1 MRKPETWCS
10 LDGLE
15 LTEIHGS
22 SFGQKPQ
29 IFWLK
34 YFRLNGQG
42 RDNLVYCLFILH
54 YNLLYFKRVC
64 MWVVPWL
71 VPRSHARSMRFG
83 SLRVRSSLLKCI
95 EREGLREDALLYRDQ
110 ARRMGCL
117 QLKSLQSLR
126 TFFFSSW
133 IPRKG
138 DYFGHYRKFSIKLHG
153 GSFVSSSLTVMKEKS
168 KLLARE

>member
-1 MRKPETWCS
+1 MSKPETWCS
-10 LDGLE
+10 LDSLE
-15 LTEIHGS
+15 LTEIPGS

-54 YNLLYFKRVC
+54 YNLLYFKWC
-64 MWVVPWL
+64 ACDKFL
-71 VPRSHARSMRFG
+71 DLSLGLTARSMRFG

-117 QLKSLQSLR
+117 QLKSLQRLR

-138 DYFGHYRKFSIKLHG
+138 DHFGHYRKFSIKLHG
-153 GSFVSSSLTVMKEKS
+153 GSFISNSLTVMKDKS